1 MFISTKSLMAAAG
14 GNYEDIPEE
23 DRELVRLRL
32 ETKKRYTIKAEANQ
46 KVRAEQ
52 YIFYTDTVICAGM
65 VRGGEEIVL
74 LPSFRLA
81 AGALADQ
88 LHELLPEANAH
99 TEAGAEGPSRSSET
113 PAVSEDEGRNE
124 EPAGSDVAQGVE
136 PAASDFAQGIKLAE
150 SDFTR
155 SVTLADFD
163 PILKSFAAAKSLPY
177 LSPSEADFSVFAKG
191 TDGSGFLYAFTDQ
204 DRTCLYLGR
213 DGKLSVSRCRAE
225 SVFSLLLGN
234 LFRMHREEILAM
246 NREEG

>member
-88 LHELLPEANAH
+88 LHELLPEA
-99 TEAGAEGPSRSSET
+99 E
-113 PAVSEDEGRNE
+113 
-124 EPAGSDVAQGVE
+124 SDDTQSVE
-136 PAASDFAQGIKLAE
+136 PAESDLAQGIKLAE

-155 SVTLADFD
+155 GVTLSDFD

>member
-88 LHELLPEANAH
+88 LHELLP
-99 TEAGAEGPSRSSET
+99 GAESDDTQSF
-113 PAVSEDEGRNE
+113 
-124 EPAGSDVAQGVE
+124 EPAESDL
-136 PAASDFAQGIKLAE
+136 AQGIKLAE

-155 SVTLADFD
+155 GVTLADFD